1 MNSQPSRSSD
11 RFATTRWSMVT
22 QFATTEPAAASD
34 ALSELVQRYRYPI
47 YIYVRRCGHP
57 PIMAEQI
64 ARRFLRQ
71 LLEEVNQKV
80 PSGHLRS
87 YLLRRLHAF
96 VASSSHQIGDD
107 ADTAEHRSMPPELE
121 ARYQKEHNDALSPD
135 QTYQRGF
142 ALQVLRRTLR
152 RLRSEARQTG
162 HLNMYDSLEPF
173 LARDPGPGEY
183 ELTASQLRSRPLTLV
198 VALKRLRQ
206 RFRELA
212 TEELTD
218 TVTTAEDL
226 ASEQDALFKVLGEL
240 QS

>member
-1 MNSQPSRSSD
+1 MNSHSNRPAD

-22 QFATTEPAAASD
+22 QFATTATATASD
-34 ALSELVQRYRYPI
+34 ALGELAQRYRYPI
-47 YIYVRRCGHP
+47 YIYIRRCGHP
-57 PIMAEQI
+57 PAMAEEI

-71 LLEEVNQKV
+71 LLGEVGQNE
-80 PSGHLRS
+80 PSGHLRT

-96 VASSSHQIGDD
+96 LASDRHESSEDDD
-107 ADTAEHRSMPPELE
+107 AATQLSMPPELE
-121 ARYQKEHNDALSPD
+121 ARYQKEHVDTLSPD

-152 RLRSEARQTG
+152 RLRGEARQTG
-162 HLNMYDSLEPF
+162 HLTMYDALQAF

-183 ELTASQLRSRPLTLV
+183 ELIAGRLRSRPLTVV

-212 TEELTD
+212 AEELTD

-226 ASEQDALFKVLGEL
+226 ASEQDALSVVLGEL
-240 QS
+240 RT

>member
-1 MNSQPSRSSD
+1 MNSQSNRTAG

-22 QFATTEPAAASD
+22 QFAATQSSTASD
-34 ALSELVQRYRYPI
+34 ALGELAQRYRYPI
-47 YIYVRRCGHP
+47 YIYIRRCGHP
-57 PIMAEQI
+57 PAAAEEI

-71 LLEEVNQKV
+71 LLGEVSQEV
-80 PSGHLRS
+80 PSRHLRS
-87 YLLRRLHAF
+87 YLLQRLHAF
-96 VASSSHQIGDD
+96 LASGRHENGGDD
-107 ADTAEHRSMPPELE
+107 GVAEHELMPPELE

-162 HLNMYDSLEPF
+162 HLSMYDALEPF

-183 ELTASQLRSRPLTLV
+183 EQAASLLRSRPLTLV

-206 RFRELA
+206 RFRELGA
-212 TEELTD
+212 EELTD

-226 ASEQDALFKVLGEL
+226 ASEQEELLRVLGEL
-240 QS
+240 KT